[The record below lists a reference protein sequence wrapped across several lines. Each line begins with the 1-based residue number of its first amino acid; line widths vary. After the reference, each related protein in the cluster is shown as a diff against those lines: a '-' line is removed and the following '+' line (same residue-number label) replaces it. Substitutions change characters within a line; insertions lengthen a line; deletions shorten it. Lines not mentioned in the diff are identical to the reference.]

1 MKVGIISDIHGD
13 LTPDIYSVFDGVDYI
28 ICAGDIGRHSVLWE
42 LEAIAPTYAC
52 LGNNDWQDYGS
63 AVGRIARGVIG
74 GVPFAVTHYPQ
85 DGEALARGGGL
96 KLVVHGHTHVPRDEM
111 IGECRV
117 INPGSAT
124 RPRKGSARQ
133 CLIVELADGVVGPA
147 RVCLL

>member
-28 ICAGDIGRHSVLWE
+28 ICAGDIGRPSVLWE

-63 AVGRIARGVIG
+63 AVGRIARGIIG

-85 DGEALARGGGL
+85 DG
-96 KLVVHGHTHVPRDEM
+96 
-111 IGECRV
+111 
-117 INPGSAT
+117 
-124 RPRKGSARQ
+124 
-133 CLIVELADGVVGPA
+133 
-147 RVCLL
+147 